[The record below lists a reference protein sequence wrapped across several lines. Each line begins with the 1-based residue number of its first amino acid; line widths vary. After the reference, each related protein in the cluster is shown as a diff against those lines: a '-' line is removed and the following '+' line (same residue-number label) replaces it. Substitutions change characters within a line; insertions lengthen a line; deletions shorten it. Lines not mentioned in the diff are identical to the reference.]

1 MWTCL
6 RRALANCRK
15 GFQAAVR
22 RDVAAHRQKSGDVNK
37 AVKAGWAVERGWE
50 DVMRGRGR
58 RRVL

>member
-1 MWTCL
+1 M
-6 RRALANCRK
+6 RALGNCRR
-15 GFQAAVR
+15 FQAAVR
-22 RDVAAHRQKSGDVNK
+22 RDVAARRQKSGDVNK

>member
-6 RRALANCRK
+6 SRALANCRK

-22 RDVAAHRQKSGDVNK
+22 RDAAAQRQKSGDVNK

-50 DVMRGRGR
+50 DVTGKR
-58 RRVL
+58 